1 MAKHVNKICSTGYHQ
16 LSNLWAVASSLNHGL
31 RKQLVCVLIFS
42 RIDYCN
48 SLLYGVN
55 KRELIKIQRL
65 INASV
70 RFIYGKT
77 GQTRNDGFSNLYKQC
92 HILPIQYR
100 IFFKIALQ
108 CQKILI
114 GKAPKYL
121 TMLVKKREFTVETRQ
136 SKDTLLFDN
145 LYTEHIKYRENR
157 FSMGSP
163 KVWNRLPFNI
173 RSCKNTETFKK
184 LLKTYYFTEYYST
197 VKIHK
202 LSNGEYKDLEF

>member
-108 CQKILI
+108 CHKILI

-157 FSMGSP
+157 FSVGAP